1 MYIIHETPSIVAI
14 VTRKS
19 KNRKTGNMLQIW
31 LLEKDKHPSESRS
44 SGTDTETTCKG
55 CPLAKRQGCYVEDK
69 PLIAIWKAYKRGSYK
84 PLAFGSPEWET
95 FWEGEA
101 VRFGAFGNP
110 SLLPLAMV
118 SDIVSRSRR
127 HTGYFHDW
135 HFMPV
140 EMAISYGKFFMASVE
155 PHRIAQAK
163 SLGLRFFAT
172 LPEGKPAPRGAIECL
187 SDSKGL
193 SCSECGLCDGTNRR
207 DTLPSVWIRPHGSQ
221 KKKAVEAIL
230 NK

>member
-14 VTRKS
+14 VTRGT
-19 KNRKTGNMLQIW
+19 KNPKTGPMLQIW
-31 LLEKDKHPSESRS
+31 LLERDKHPSESRS
-44 SGTDTETTCKG
+44 SGSDAETTCQG
-55 CPLAKRQGCYVEDK
+55 CPLASRGGCYVQDN
-69 PLIAIWKAYKRGSYK
+69 PLNAIWGAYKRGVYSH
-84 PLAFGSPEWET
+84 LEFGSPEWDA
-95 FWEGEA
+95 FWEGKA

-135 HFMPV
+135 HWMQPETAV
-140 EMAISYGKFFMASVE
+140 AYGRFFMASVE

-172 LPEGKPAPRGAIECL
+172 LPEGKPAPKGAIECL
-187 SDSKGL
+187 SDAKGL
-193 SCSECGLCDGTNRR
+193 SCSECGLCDGTKRR
-207 DTLPSVWIRPHGSQ
+207 ETLPSVWIRPHGSQ
-221 KKKAVEAIL
+221 KKKAIAAVL
-230 NK
+230 TK